1 MKESEKIKPEKQN
14 ENKSLGKVFVNN
26 FYILKIVW
34 KVYPKRVI
42 ADFFMSAT
50 DYFAWIFYTVV
61 FIKYILAAIQY
72 QQSFASIVLFVI
84 GTIIIFS
91 ALSFYSNW
99 YTTRFRP
106 ITDNILYSK
115 LNEMLFDKATEV
127 ELACYEDTS
136 FYNTYTLA
144 IKETDSRISS
154 VLDNVS
160 GILFAV
166 IAAIYVFI
174 FMYEIDHY
182 VVLFIAFPLIGNFV
196 FGKIMNN
203 IIYLRD
209 VESVA
214 HRRKMDYVT
223 RTVYLQNYAK
233 EIRLS
238 NIFNVLKNTYEE
250 GYKGVIDVIKK
261 YKVKGIT
268 VYYLRDIFTFLL
280 IFEGVL
286 FYSSYRAIV
295 TKTITLS
302 DFGVLASAMVSAS
315 WILIG
320 LADKINTT
328 LKNSLYIENLRK
340 FLDYKPKISENQDGL
355 IPDKKISSIELKN
368 IKFTFPGQKNP
379 VLKNINMRI
388 GAKEKIAIVGHNGA
402 GKTTLVKLLMRLYD
416 PVSGEICVNDKNIK
430 DYNVKQYR
438 SLYGTAFQDFQIFS
452 MTIAENV
459 LMRKPENIDDIECV
473 KKALIKSGV
482 YKKVMS
488 LENTIDTVLTREFND
503 DGVVLSGGEF
513 QKIAIARAFAKSF
526 EIAIFDEPSSALDP
540 IAEYKL
546 YESMMEAC
554 KDKAVIFIS
563 HRLSSAILA
572 DKIYM
577 LENGVIIEEGTH
589 EDLMNSE
596 GKYADMFKKQ
606 AEQYIEEN

>member
-42 ADFFMSAT
+42 ADFFMSAI

-61 FIKYILAAIQY
+61 FIKYILVAIQY

-127 ELACYEDTS
+127 ELACYEDTN

-174 FMYEIDHY
+174 FMYKIDHY

-223 RTVYLQNYAK
+223 RIVYLQNYAK

-238 NIFNVLKNTYEE
+238 NIFNVLKSTYEE

-268 VYYLRDIFTFLL
+268 VYYLRDIFTFLF

-286 FYSSYRAIV
+286 FYSAYRAIV

-320 LADKINTT
+320 LADKISTT

-368 IKFTFPGQKNP
+368 LRFTFPGQENP
-379 VLKNINMRI
+379 VLKDINMKI

-459 LMRKPENIDDIECV
+459 LMRKLENTDDIECI
-473 KKALIKSGV
+473 KKALIKSGA
-482 YKKVMS
+482 YEKVMS

-503 DGVVLSGGEF
+503 DGAVLSGGEF
-513 QKIAIARAFAKSF
+513 QKIAIARAFAKNF

-577 LENGVIIEEGTH
+577 LEDGVVIEEGTH
-589 EDLMNSE
+589 EELMNSE

>member
-72 QQSFASIVLFVI
+72 QQSFDSIVLFVI

-286 FYSSYRAIV
+286 FYSAYRAIV

-340 FLDYKPKISENQDGL
+340 FLDYKPKISESQDGL

-368 IKFTFPGQKNP
+368 LKFTFPGQKNP

-482 YKKVMS
+482 YEKVMS

-554 KDKAVIFIS
+554 KDKTVIFIS

-589 EDLMNSE
+589 EELMNSE

>member
-127 ELACYEDTS
+127 ELACYEDTN

-144 IKETDSRISS
+144 IKETDTRISS

-160 GILFAV
+160 AILFAV

-174 FMYEIDHY
+174 FMYTIDHY

-238 NIFNVLKNTYEE
+238 NIFNVLKSTYEE

-286 FYSSYRAIV
+286 FYSAYRAIV

-320 LADKINTT
+320 LADKISTT
-328 LKNSLYIENLRK
+328 IKNSLYIENLRK

-355 IPDKKISSIELKN
+355 IPDKEISSIELRN
-368 IKFTFPGQKNP
+368 LNFTFAGQKNP
-379 VLKNINMRI
+379 VLKDINIKI

-416 PVSGEICVNDKNIK
+416 PVSGEIRVNDKNIK

-459 LMRKPENIDDIECV
+459 LMRKLENTDDIECV
-473 KKALIKSGV
+473 KKALIKSGA
-482 YKKVMS
+482 YEKVMS

-513 QKIAIARAFAKSF
+513 QKIAIARAFAKNF

-546 YESMMEAC
+546 YESMMETC
-554 KDKAVIFIS
+554 KDKTVIFIS

-577 LENGVIIEEGTH
+577 IEDGVVVEEGTH
-589 EDLMNSE
+589 EELMNSE

-606 AEQYIEEN
+606 AEQYIEKN

>member
-42 ADFFMSAT
+42 ADFFMSAI
-50 DYFAWIFYTVV
+50 DYFSWIFYTVV
-61 FIKYILAAIQY
+61 FIKYILASIQY

-84 GTIIIFS
+84 GTIIVFS
-91 ALSFYSNW
+91 VLSFYSNW

-127 ELACYEDTS
+127 ELACYEDTN

-144 IKETDSRISS
+144 IKETDTRISS

-174 FMYEIDHY
+174 FMYTIDHY

-223 RTVYLQNYAK
+223 RVVHLQNYAK

-238 NIFNVLKNTYEE
+238 NIFNVLKSTYEE

-261 YKVKGIT
+261 YKVKGII
-268 VYYLRDIFTFLL
+268 VYYLRDIFTFLF

-286 FYSSYRAIV
+286 FYSAYRAIV

-320 LADKINTT
+320 LADKISTT

-368 IKFTFPGQKNP
+368 LRFTFPGQENP
-379 VLKNINMRI
+379 VLKDINIKI

-416 PVSGEICVNDKNIK
+416 PVSGEIRVNDKNIK

-459 LMRKPENIDDIECV
+459 LMRKLENTDDIECV
-473 KKALIKSGV
+473 KKALIKSGA
-482 YKKVMS
+482 YEKVMS

-513 QKIAIARAFAKSF
+513 QKVAIARAFAKNF

-577 LENGVIIEEGTH
+577 LEDGVVIEEGTH
-589 EDLMNSE
+589 EELMNSE

>member
-72 QQSFASIVLFVI
+72 QQSFDSIVLFVI

-554 KDKAVIFIS
+554 KDKTVIFIS

-589 EDLMNSE
+589 EELMNSE